1 MDKLLEIVLA
11 AVVISVTGMAL
22 LFVVN
27 GQTGSFTDFMGNQ
40 SQGAQCDIKHTKW
53 KDTVCSNPTE
63 ASDIMDEADA
73 AGCDTSDWPTSV
85 SC

>member
-1 MDKLLEIVLA
+1 LDKLLEIVLA

-40 SQGAQCDIKHTKW
+40 SQGAQCDLQKTKW
-53 KDTVCSNPTE
+53 ESAVCGSGNPSDVIDNTPE
-63 ASDIMDEADA
+63 DCNPENWNSASVT
-73 AGCDTSDWPTSV
+73 C
-85 SC
+85 

>member
-1 MDKLLEIVLA
+1 LDKLLEIVLA

-40 SQGAQCDIKHTKW
+40 SSTAQCDLQKTQWEDAVCGSGDPGEIK
-53 KDTVCSNPTE
+53 SNAPDSCAT
-63 ASDIMDEADA
+63 
-73 AGCDTSDWPTSV
+73 GDWNQQSV